1 MTLSWLH
8 TLYTFL
14 LSMIPVL
21 ELRASIPLAYF
32 YWDLPIWW
40 AAIVSI
46 LGNIAIAGFILWF
59 FPKVILFVDKRLVM
73 VRTFFQWVFTYTETL
88 LSKKWVRLGEALLII
103 FVALPFPLTGAW
115 SGCILAY
122 VFGIKTKTA
131 FALISL
137 GIVFA
142 AILVSLL
149 TLGIDFLIKAFA

>member
-1 MTLSWLH
+1 MTLPWLH

-21 ELRASIPLAYF
+21 ELRASIPFSYF

-46 LGNIAIAGFILWF
+46 VGNITLAGFILWL
-59 FPKVILFVDKRLVM
+59 FPKAILFVDKRFAM
-73 VRTFFQWVFTYTETL
+73 IRTFFQWVFTYTETL
-88 LSKKWVRLGEALLII
+88 LSKKWVLLGETLLII

-131 FALISL
+131 FALISI
-137 GIVFA
+137 GIVLA
-142 AILVSLL
+142 SILISLL
-149 TLGIDFLIKAFA
+149 TLGIDLLIKVFT